1 MTLYMVH
8 WEPPVQA
15 DEVDLGGHS
24 HLAHFAGKYIID
36 DCISSVC
43 LGTSLLG
50 RCASL
55 LGGMLSSSRISFK
68 ILNFAFLNIG
78 VYVTK

>member
-1 MTLYMVH
+1 
-8 WEPPVQA
+8 
-15 DEVDLGGHS
+15 
-24 HLAHFAGKYIID
+24 
-36 DCISSVC
+36 
-43 LGTSLLG
+43 
-50 RCASL
+50 

>member
-24 HLAHFAGKYIID
+24 HLAHFAGKVIID
-36 DCISSVC
+36 DCVSSVR

-55 LGGMLSSSRISFK
+55 GRHVVFLEISIK
-68 ILNFAFLNIG
+68 ILNFAFLNVG